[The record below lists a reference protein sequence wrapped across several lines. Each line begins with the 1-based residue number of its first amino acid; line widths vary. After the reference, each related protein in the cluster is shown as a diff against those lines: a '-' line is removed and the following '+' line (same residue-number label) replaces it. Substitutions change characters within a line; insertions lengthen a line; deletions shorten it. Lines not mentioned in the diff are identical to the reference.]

1 MSDKQQFPSFFRT
14 VPSDD
19 FQTYGTSKLLKH
31 FGWTWV
37 GIVGTDNFHFHA
49 ATQHLKTDIIRAGGC
64 INFLEMIPMNN
75 FERKILDV
83 IQIIKE
89 SSVKVI
95 VVYTRALHAMALME
109 EVAKQNITGKFWIGV
124 TSWSISAEISKE
136 VKEALNGTIAF
147 QLHRGEIPGLKQF
160 LYSTHP
166 STSPDD
172 IFVKLFWEEAFGCK
186 WVHSGNQSSVSVENT
201 GSVKPCTGTERL
213 EEVDT
218 AIFDVNNFRF
228 TYCMYNAVYA
238 VANALHNMLSC
249 KHGEGPF
256 SNGECVDRYNFKPWQ
271 LLYYLKNVKFEN
283 SGGEKI
289 FFDANGDPPA
299 VYDILNW
306 QIFSGGE
313 SNYVQVGIFDY
324 NAPDGQQIK
333 INEKSVIWSI
343 AFPQTPVSVCSK
355 SCSPGF
361 WKAARRGQPIC
372 CFDCFS
378 CSKGEISNQTD
389 ATECIKCPETLWPDN
404 KREKCIPRS
413 IEFLSYNEPLGST
426 LASIP
431 IFLSIVTA
439 AILCVFIKNQD
450 TPIVKANNREL
461 SYLLLLALMCCFL
474 CSLIFIGKPKVYSCM
489 FRQPAFGTAFA
500 LCVSSILGKTITVVI
515 AFSATNPTSVLR
527 KWTGS
532 KTPAVIIFIC
542 VCVQVVICICW
553 LTSNPSF
560 PQLNMK
566 SQEGKVIVE
575 CNEGSI
581 TAFYTML
588 GYLASLVAV
597 SLVIAFFARK
607 LPDSFNEAR
616 FITFSMLVFASVWLT
631 FIPAYLS
638 TQGKYMVAVEIFAIV
653 SSSAGILCCIFIPK
667 CYIII
672 LRPEMNTRE
681 HLMGSS
687 RLRNKT

>member
-1 MSDKQQFPSFFRT
+1 MKFAYTSTILCGKYMLKELKIVEDNARRVKKFHTTCVSVLQDSYHTCLKRNTIRFRIRAYRFVRAIVFAVNEINQNYNILPNIT
-14 VPSDD
+14 LGFNIYDSCFLESRATGCTLQLLSGRQWAIPN
-19 FQTYGTSKLLKH
+19 YGCRMTPILPAII
-31 FGWTWV
+31 G
-37 GIVGTDNFHFHA
+37 DEAAA
-49 ATQHLKTDIIRAGGC
+49 ATLQ
-64 INFLEMIPMNN
+64 
-75 FERKILDV
+75 
-83 IQIIKE
+83 
-89 SSVKVI
+89 
-95 VVYTRALHAMALME
+95 MATLLR
-109 EVAKQNITGKFWIGV
+109 IYKF
-124 TSWSISAEISKE
+124 
-136 VKEALNGTIAF
+136 
-147 QLHRGEIPGLKQF
+147 P
-160 LYSTHP
+160 
-166 STSPDD
+166 
-172 IFVKLFWEEAFGCK
+172 
-186 WVHSGNQSSVSVENT
+186 
-201 GSVKPCTGTERL
+201 
-213 EEVDT
+213 
-218 AIFDVNNFRF
+218 
-228 TYCMYNAVYA
+228 
-238 VANALHNMLSC
+238 
-249 KHGEGPF
+249 
-256 SNGECVDRYNFKPWQ
+256 Q
-271 LLYYLKNVKFEN
+271 LLHYLKNVEFVN

-289 FFDANGDPPA
+289 FFDANGDLPA

-306 QIFSGGE
+306 HIFPGGM
-313 SNYVQVGIFDY
+313 SRYIQVGMFDY
-324 NAPDGQQIK
+324 NAPNGQQIK
-333 INEKSVIWSI
+333 INETSILWSS

-355 SCSPGF
+355 SCLPGF

-372 CFDCFS
+372 CFDCLP

-389 ATECIKCPETLWPDN
+389 ATECMKCPEDLWPDN
-404 KREKCIPRS
+404 KRDKCIPRS
-413 IEFLSYNEPLGST
+413 IEFLSYSEPLGAT

-431 IFLSIVTA
+431 IFLSIVTV
-439 AILCVFIKNQD
+439 AILCIFIKNQD

-474 CSLIFIGKPKVYSCM
+474 CSLIFIGKPKVYTCM
-489 FRQPAFGTAFA
+489 FRQPAFGAAFA

-515 AFSATNPTSVLR
+515 AFNATNPTSVLR

-532 KTPAVIIFIC
+532 KTPAVILFIC

-581 TAFYTML
+581 IMLYTML

-616 FITFSMLVFASVWLT
+616 FISFSMLVFASVWLT

-672 LRPEMNTRE
+672 LRPEMNTRD